1 MCRSLRRWLFLAAGA
16 LCTAAAVARGAP
28 VVGGAAGAGG
38 ATEAASPVSDVSV
51 TIYRAASRSGQS
63 LDLDGLGGFALVT
76 ETRTI
81 SIPAGV
87 SRLRFEGVAEGI
99 QPATAIITG
108 LPSGLLEKNHDAKV
122 LSPAE
127 LVTATI
133 GKHVWLV
140 RTNPATGQSNRVP
153 GSILSDADGVVF
165 KSAAGLEALRCSG
178 LPEAF
183 QFDSTLEGAATPTL
197 SALVRSPKATTAS
210 VRLSYLAE
218 GFDWMANYV
227 ATVAPDGRTMDLGA
241 WVTLANANTKSFPD
255 AHAQVVAGRLNRE
268 SAEVEPVDE
277 GAQIV
282 AKCWPR
288 GSTSDTPETP
298 NIVPATPLMPGW
310 DVLVARAY
318 MKSAAPAPMAMDA
331 AALEMAVTGARVQQ
345 EQLGDLKL
353 YRVPDRTSVASRQ
366 IKQVRLLD
374 RKDIPIDLFYRADLP
389 ADEEVADQPLSKILR
404 TRNDK
409 AHHLDL
415 PLPSGQVATFYERD
429 GVPLL
434 VHEAPLR
441 DVTLDEEVEIEAG
454 EAADV
459 RVTAVVERR
468 RVNGATL
475 KKLPLIPGAL
485 QVRSREV
492 NVTDRV
498 EITNARNQPAVVE
511 VRLTL
516 NGGTQVVR
524 ADHTPFMHNGHQT
537 FRLTVPAEG
546 SAVVRYQTVDTRYSP
561 EAE

>member
-1 MCRSLRRWLFLAAGA
+1 MRRSLHPWLLLTAGA
-16 LCTAAAVARGAP
+16 LGTVPAVAST
-28 VVGGAAGAGG
+28 
-38 ATEAASPVSDVSV
+38 TEAASPLSDVSV
-51 TIYRAASRSGQS
+51 TIYRAANRDGAS
-63 LDLDGLGGFALVT
+63 LDLDDLGGFALVT

-87 SRLRFEGVAEGI
+87 SRLRFEGVADGI

-127 LVTATI
+127 LVTASI
-133 GKHVWLV
+133 GKNVWLV
-140 RTNPATGQSNRVP
+140 RTNPKTGESNKVP
-153 GSILSDADGVVF
+153 GSIVSDADGVVF

-178 LPEAF
+178 LPETF
-183 QFDSTLEGAATPTL
+183 QFDSTLEGAARPTL
-197 SALVRSPKATTAS
+197 SALIRSPKAITTT
-210 VRLSYLAE
+210 VRLSYLAQ
-218 GFDWMANYV
+218 GFDWMASYV
-227 ATVAPDGRTMDLGA
+227 ATVAPDGKTMDLGA
-241 WVTLANANTKSFPD
+241 WVTLANANATSFSD

-268 SAEVEPVDE
+268 SEEVEPIDE

-282 AKCWPR
+282 AQCWPR

-298 NIVPATPLMPGW
+298 NIVRASPLTPGW
-310 DVLVARAY
+310 EMYLDRAF
-318 MKSAAPAPMAMDA
+318 KRSAAPAQMAMT
-331 AALEMAVTGARVQQ
+331 ALEEVAVTGAKVQQ

-389 ADEEVADQPLSKILR
+389 ADDEVDDQPLSKVLR

-415 PLPSGQVATFYERD
+415 PLPSGQVATFYERA

-441 DVTLDEEVEIEAG
+441 DITLNEEVEIEAG
-454 EAADV
+454 EAPDL
-459 RVTAVVERR
+459 RVTSKVEGRA
-468 RVNGATL
+468 VNGATV
-475 KKLPLIPGAL
+475 KKLPLIPGVH
-485 QVRSREV
+485 VRSREID
-492 NVTDRV
+492 VTNRV
-498 EITNARNQPAVVE
+498 EITNARNQPADVE
-511 VRLTL
+511 LRLTL
-516 NGGTQVVR
+516 DDDTQLVR

-546 SAVVRYQTVDTRYSP
+546 SATVRYQTVDARYSLTR
-561 EAE
+561 

>member
-1 MCRSLRRWLFLAAGA
+1 MRRSIHLGLLLAAGVLDMA
-16 LCTAAAVARGAP
+16 PAA
-28 VVGGAAGAGG
+28 AGG
-38 ATEAASPVSDVSV
+38 ASEAAGPVSDVSV
-51 TIYRAASRSGQS
+51 TIYRAPSRDGES
-63 LDLDGLGGFALVT
+63 LDLDELGGFALVS

-81 SIPAGV
+81 SIPAGL

-133 GKHVWLV
+133 GKNVWLV
-140 RTNPATGQSNRVP
+140 RTNPKTGQASKVP
-153 GSILSDADGVVF
+153 GSIVSDAEGVVF

-178 LPEAF
+178 LPETF
-183 QFDSTLEGAATPTL
+183 QFDSALEGAATPTL
-197 SALVRSPKATTAS
+197 SALVRSPSATTAT

-227 ATVAPDGRTMDLGA
+227 ATVAPDGKTMDLGA
-241 WVTLANANTKSFPD
+241 WVTLANANARSFPD

-268 SAEVEPVDE
+268 SQEVEPVDE
-277 GAQIV
+277 GAEIV
-282 AKCWPR
+282 AQCWPR
-288 GSTSDTPETP
+288 GSTSDTPEPP
-298 NIVPATPLMPGW
+298 NIIPASPLMPGW
-310 DVLVARAY
+310 DLVVARAY
-318 MKSAAPAPMAMDA
+318 KAAANAPMAMS
-331 AALEMAVTGARVQQ
+331 AALQEMAVTGSRVQQ

-374 RKDIPIDLFYRADLP
+374 RKDIPIDLFYRADLR
-389 ADEEVADQPLSKILR
+389 ADEQVDDEALNKVLR

-441 DVTLDEEVEIEAG
+441 DITLDEEVEIEAG
-454 EAADV
+454 EAPDL
-459 RVTAVVERR
+459 RVTAVVEGR
-468 RVNGATL
+468 RVDGATM

-485 QVRSREV
+485 QMRSREV
-492 NVTDRV
+492 DVTNRV

-516 NGGTQVVR
+516 NGGAQLVR

-537 FRLTVPAEG
+537 FRLSVPAEG
-546 SAVVRYQTVDTRYSP
+546 STIVRYQTVDTRYFP
-561 EAE
+561 EPQ

>member
-1 MCRSLRRWLFLAAGA
+1 MRSSLQLWLFLAAGA
-16 LCTAAAVARGAP
+16 LSAAPAVAH
-28 VVGGAAGAGG
+28 VGTGVGAGSG
-38 ATEAASPVSDVSV
+38 AVTEAASPVSDISV
-51 TIYRAASRSGQS
+51 TIYRAGYRRGES
-63 LDLDGLGGFALVT
+63 LDLDELGGFALVT

-87 SRLRFEGVAEGI
+87 SRLRFEGVADGI

-133 GKHVWLV
+133 GKNVWLV
-140 RTNPATGQSNRVP
+140 RTNPKTGQSDKVP

-178 LPEAF
+178 LPETF

-197 SALVRSPKATTAS
+197 SALVRSPRATTAT

-227 ATVAPDGRTMDLGA
+227 ATVAPDGKTMDLGA
-241 WVTLANANTKSFPD
+241 WVTLANANAKSFPD
-255 AHAQVVAGRLNRE
+255 AHTQVVAGRLNRE
-268 SAEVEPVDE
+268 SEEVDPVDE

-298 NIVPATPLMPGW
+298 NIVPASPLLPGW
-310 DVLVARAY
+310 DMLVARAY
-318 MKSAAPAPMAMDA
+318 KAGMNVPMPMAA
-331 AALEMAVTGARVQQ
+331 SEMALTGARVQQ

-374 RKDIPIDLFYRADLP
+374 RKSIPIDLFYRADLG
-389 ADEEVADQPLSKILR
+389 ADDEVQNQPLGKILR

-415 PLPSGQVATFYERD
+415 PLPSGQVATFYERE

-434 VHEAPLR
+434 VNEAPLR
-441 DVTLDEEVEIEAG
+441 DITLDEEVEIEAG
-454 EAADV
+454 EAPDL
-459 RVTAVVERR
+459 RVTAVVEGR

-475 KKLPLIPGAL
+475 KKLPLVPGAL
-485 QVRSREV
+485 QMRSREV
-492 NVTDRV
+492 DIANRV
-498 EITNARNQPAVVE
+498 EITNAGNRPAVVE
-511 VRLTL
+511 LRLIL
-516 NGGTQVVR
+516 KGGAQLVR
-524 ADHTPFMHNGHQT
+524 ADHIPFSHNGYQT

-546 SAVVRYQTVDTRYSP
+546 SATVHYQTVDTRYSP
-561 EAE
+561 EPE

>member
-1 MCRSLRRWLFLAAGA
+1 MRRSLHRWLFLAAGA
-16 LCTAAAVARGAP
+16 LGTTAAAAEGV
-28 VVGGAAGAGG
+28 
-38 ATEAASPVSDVSV
+38 TEAASPVSDVAV
-51 TIYRAASRSGQS
+51 TIYRAAHGSAES
-63 LDLDGLGGFALVT
+63 LDLDELRGFALVT

-87 SRLRFEGVAEGI
+87 SRLRFEGVADGI

-133 GKHVWLV
+133 GKNVWLV
-140 RTNPATGQSNRVP
+140 RTNPKTGQSNKVR

-165 KSAAGLEALRCSG
+165 KSAAGLEALRCAG

-197 SALVRSPKATTAS
+197 SALVRSPEATTAT

-227 ATVAPDGRTMDLGA
+227 ATVAPDGKTLDLGA
-241 WVTLANANTKSFPD
+241 WVTLANSNSRSFSN

-268 SAEVEPVDE
+268 SEEVEPVDE

-288 GSTSDTPETP
+288 GSTSDTPEIP
-298 NIVPATPLMPGW
+298 DIIAASPLMPGW
-310 DVLVARAY
+310 DLLVGRAY
-318 MKSAAPAPMAMDA
+318 MKAAAPAALPMDM
-331 AALEMAVTGARVQQ
+331 ALQEAVVTGARVEQ

-374 RKDIPIDLFYRADLP
+374 RQAVPIDLFYRADIG
-389 ADEEVADQPLSKILR
+389 AEENEVTDEPLSKILR

-415 PLPSGQVATFYERD
+415 PLPSGRIATFYERD

-434 VHEAPLR
+434 VHEAQLR
-441 DVTLDEEVEIEAG
+441 DITLDEEVEIEAG
-454 EAADV
+454 EAPDLRATSVTEERKVDV
-459 RVTAVVERR
+459 
-468 RVNGATL
+468 ATV
-475 KKLPLIPGAL
+475 KKLPLVPGAFSL
-485 QVRSREV
+485 RSV
-492 NVTDRV
+492 DIDATHRV
-498 EITNARNQPAVVE
+498 EITNARDQSSAVE
-511 VRLTL
+511 LRLTL
-516 NGGTQVVR
+516 NDGTQLAR

-537 FRLTVPAEG
+537 FRLTVPARG
-546 SAVVRYQTVDTRYSP
+546 SAVVRYQIVDSRYSVEP
-561 EAE
+561 Q

>member
-1 MCRSLRRWLFLAAGA
+1 MRRSLHPWLVLAAGA
-16 LCTAAAVARGAP
+16 LNTVPAT
-28 VVGGAAGAGG
+28 AGG
-38 ATEAASPVSDVSV
+38 VTEAASPVSDVSV
-51 TIYRAASRSGQS
+51 TIYRAAHWSAES
-63 LDLDGLGGFALVT
+63 LDLADLRGFALVT
-76 ETRTI
+76 ETRRV

-87 SRLRFEGVAEGI
+87 SRLRFEGVADGI

-108 LPSGLLEKNHDAKV
+108 LPSGLLEKDHDAKV

-133 GKHVWLV
+133 GKNVWLV
-140 RTNPATGQSNRVP
+140 RTNPKTGQSNEVP
-153 GSILSDADGVVF
+153 GSILSDTDGVVF

-197 SALVRSPKATTAS
+197 SALVRSPIATTAT

-227 ATVAPDGRTMDLGA
+227 ATVAPDGKTMDLGA
-241 WVTLANANTKSFPD
+241 WVTLANANAKSFPD

-268 SAEVEPVDE
+268 SKEVEPVDE

-288 GSTSDTPETP
+288 GSTSDTPEIP
-298 NIVPATPLMPGW
+298 DIVPASPLLPGW
-310 DVLVARAY
+310 AMLAARAY
-318 MKSAAPAPMAMDA
+318 MKSAAPVPMAMT
-331 AALEMAVTGARVQQ
+331 ALEDVAVTGTRVQQ

-374 RKDIPIDLFYRADLP
+374 RKDIPIDLFYRADLG
-389 ADEEVADQPLSKILR
+389 AEDEVDDQPLSRLLR

-415 PLPSGQVATFYERD
+415 PLPSGKVATFYERE

-441 DVTLDEEVEIEAG
+441 DISLDEEVEIEAG
-454 EAADV
+454 EAPDL
-459 RVTAVVERR
+459 RVTCVTERR
-468 RVNGATL
+468 KVDAATV
-475 KKLPLIPGAL
+475 KKLPLIPGAFHL
-485 QVRSREV
+485 RSRDIDA
-492 NVTDRV
+492 THRV
-498 EITNARNQPAVVE
+498 EITNARNQPSVVE
-511 VRLTL
+511 LRLTL
-516 NGGTQVVR
+516 TDGTQLAR
-524 ADHTPFMHNGHQT
+524 ADLTPFMHNGHQT

-546 SAVVRYQTVDTRYSP
+546 SATVRYQTVDTRYSP
-561 EAE
+561 EPN

>member
-1 MCRSLRRWLFLAAGA
+1 MRRSLHLWLFLAGGA
-16 LCTAAAVARGAP
+16 LGTAPAAAEGT
-28 VVGGAAGAGG
+28 
-38 ATEAASPVSDVSV
+38 TEAASPVSDVSV
-51 TIYRAASRSGQS
+51 TIYRAAHWSAES
-63 LDLDGLGGFALVT
+63 LDLDELRGFALVT

-87 SRLRFEGVAEGI
+87 SRLRFEGVADGI

-127 LVTATI
+127 LVTATL
-133 GKHVWLV
+133 GKSVWLV
-140 RTNPATGQSNRVP
+140 RTNPKTGKSDEVP

-197 SALVRSPKATTAS
+197 SALVRSPEATTAT
-210 VRLSYLAE
+210 VRLSYLAQ
-218 GFDWMANYV
+218 GFDWMADYV
-227 ATVAPDGRTMDLGA
+227 ATVAPDGKTMDLGA
-241 WVTLANANTKSFPD
+241 WVTLANSNSSSFPD

-268 SAEVEPVDE
+268 SEEVEPVDA

-310 DVLVARAY
+310 DLLVGRAF
-318 MKSAAPAPMAMDA
+318 MKAAAPAPMMST
-331 AALEMAVTGARVQQ
+331 ALEEAVVTGARVEQ

-366 IKQVRLLD
+366 VKQVRLLD
-374 RKDIPIDLFYRADLP
+374 RKDIPIDLFYRADIG
-389 ADEEVADQPLSKILR
+389 AEDDEVAGQPLSKILR

-415 PLPSGQVATFYERD
+415 PLPSGKIATFYERD

-434 VHEAPLR
+434 VHEAQLR
-441 DVTLDEEVEIEAG
+441 DITLDEEVEVEAG
-454 EAADV
+454 EAPDL
-459 RVTAVVERR
+459 RVTSVTEERK
-468 RVNGATL
+468 VDPATV

-485 QVRSREV
+485 YLRSAEIDA
-492 NVTDRV
+492 THRV
-498 EITNARNQPAVVE
+498 EITNARNQSSVVE
-511 VRLTL
+511 LRLTL
-516 NGGTQVVR
+516 NDGTQLAR

-537 FRLTVPAEG
+537 FRLTVPAGG
-546 SAVVRYQTVDTRYSP
+546 SAIVRYQIVDSRYSAEP
-561 EAE
+561 E

>member
-1 MCRSLRRWLFLAAGA
+1 MRRSLLLGLLLAAQA
-16 LCTAAAVARGAP
+16 LITVPAAAGNL
-28 VVGGAAGAGG
+28 
-38 ATEAASPVSDVSV
+38 TEAASPGSDVSV
-51 TIYRAASRSGQS
+51 TIYRAAHRNGES

-108 LPSGLLEKNHDAKV
+108 LPSGLLEKNHDLQI

-127 LVTATI
+127 LVRATI
-133 GKHVWLV
+133 GKNVWLV
-140 RTNPATGQSNRVP
+140 RTNPKTGQSNKEP
-153 GSILSDADGVVF
+153 GSILSDTDGVVF

-183 QFDSTLEGAATPTL
+183 QFDSPLEGAATPTL
-197 SALVRSPKATTAS
+197 SALVRSPAAATAT

-227 ATVAPDGRTMDLGA
+227 ATVAPDGKTMDLGA
-241 WVTLANANTKSFPD
+241 WVTLANSNAKSFPD

-268 SAEVEPVDE
+268 SEEVEPVDE

-288 GSTSDTPETP
+288 GSTSDPPEIP
-298 NIVPATPLMPGW
+298 NILPASPLMPGW
-310 DVLVARAY
+310 DMLMARAY
-318 MKSAAPAPMAMDA
+318 KGAANVPMAMSA
-331 AALEMAVTGARVQQ
+331 AAPEMAVTGAKVQQ

-374 RKDIPIDLFYRADLP
+374 RKDIPIDLFYRADLGT
-389 ADEEVADQPLSKILR
+389 DEEVDGRPLSKILR

-415 PLPSGQVATFYERD
+415 PLPSGQVATFYQRD

-434 VHEAPLR
+434 IHEAPLR
-441 DVTLDEEVEIEAG
+441 DITLGEEVEIEAG
-454 EAADV
+454 EAADL
-459 RVTAVVERR
+459 RVTAVVEARR
-468 RVNGATL
+468 ANGATL

-485 QVRSREV
+485 EMRSREV
-492 NVTDRV
+492 DITNRV
-498 EITNARNQPAVVE
+498 EITNARNQAAVVE
-511 VRLTL
+511 LRLNL
-516 NGGTQVVR
+516 NGGAQLVR
-524 ADHTPFMHNGHQT
+524 ADQTPFMHNGHQT

-546 SAVVRYQTVDTRYSP
+546 SAIVHYQTVDTRYSP
-561 EAE
+561 EPR

>member
-1 MCRSLRRWLFLAAGA
+1 MRRSLHLWLFLAAGA
-16 LCTAAAVARGAP
+16 LRTVS
-28 VVGGAAGAGG
+28 VIAAGT
-38 ATEAASPVSDVSV
+38 TEAAGPVSDVSV
-51 TIYRAASRSGQS
+51 TIYRAPYRSGAS
-63 LDLDGLGGFALVT
+63 LDLDELGGFALVT

-81 SIPAGV
+81 SIPAGI

-133 GKHVWLV
+133 GKNVWLV
-140 RTNPATGQSNRVP
+140 RTNPKTGQSNRVR
-153 GSILSDADGVVF
+153 GSIVSDVDGVVF
-165 KSAAGLEALRCSG
+165 KSAEGLEALRCSG

-183 QFDSTLEGAATPTL
+183 EFESTLEGAATPTL
-197 SALVRSPKATTAS
+197 SALVRSPTALTAT

-218 GFDWMANYV
+218 GFDWMADYV
-227 ATVAPDGRTMDLGA
+227 ATVAPDGKTMDLGA
-241 WVTLANANTKSFPD
+241 WITLANANSKSFPD

-268 SAEVEPVDE
+268 SEEVEPVDE
-277 GAQIV
+277 GAEIV

-288 GSTSDTPETP
+288 GSTSDTPEVP
-298 NIVPATPLMPGW
+298 NIVSASPLMPGW
-310 DVLVARAY
+310 DMVVARAY
-318 MKSAAPAPMAMDA
+318 K
-331 AALEMAVTGARVQQ
+331 AALNSPTPMSMLEEAIVTGTRVQQ

-374 RKDIPIDLFYRADLP
+374 RKAIPIDLFYRADL
-389 ADEEVADQPLSKILR
+389 VANDGLSDQPLAKVLR

-434 VHEAPLR
+434 VHEASLR
-441 DVTLDEEVEIEAG
+441 DITLDEEVE
-454 EAADV
+454 
-459 RVTAVVERR
+459 
-468 RVNGATL
+468 
-475 KKLPLIPGAL
+475 KLPLIPG
-485 QVRSREV
+485 VVHMRSREV
-492 NVTDRV
+492 DVTNRV
-498 EITNARNQPAVVE
+498 EFTNARNQPAVVE
-511 VRLTL
+511 LRLIFA
-516 NGGTQVVR
+516 GGTQLVR

-537 FRLTVPAEG
+537 FRLTIPAGG
-546 SAVVRYQTVDTRYSP
+546 SASVHYQTVDTRYSP
-561 EAE
+561 EPE